1 MSGVPNG
8 AAGVHEGARLT
19 LVSHHL
25 CPYVQRAAIALA
37 EKGVGF
43 ERIFIDL
50 DAKPEW
56 FTKISPLGKVP
67 LLIVRDGAGGETAIF
82 ESAVILEYL
91 EETETARPLHPR
103 DPLARARHRGF
114 IEFGSAILAD
124 LWGLETAKDAAGYE
138 RAQGRLVEK
147 FARVEEELGKA
158 GEGPFFAGAGF
169 SLVDAVYAPVFRY
182 FDVFDEIADTGILAD
197 LPQVKRWRKALVERD
212 SVRDA
217 VTPDYPDRLRAF
229 LVRHEAHLLRL
240 GEPA

>member
-1 MSGVPNG
+1 MSGGANGGTGVVPHG
-8 AAGVHEGARLT
+8 AKLT

-43 ERIFIDL
+43 ERIVIDL
-50 DAKPEW
+50 EARPDW

-67 LLIVRDGAGGETAIF
+67 LLIVRNEDGRETVIF

-91 EETETARPLHPR
+91 EETETARPLHPA
-103 DPLARARHRGF
+103 DALARARHRGF

-124 LWGLETAKDAAGYE
+124 LWGLETAKDEAGYE
-138 RAQGRLVEK
+138 RARGRLAEK
-147 FARVEEELGKA
+147 FARVEAELGGE
-158 GEGPFFAGAGF
+158 GEGPFFAGEAF

-182 FDVFDEIADTGILAD
+182 FDVFDEIADTSILTD
-197 LPQVKRWRKALVERD
+197 LPKVGRWRAALMQRE

-217 VTPDYPDRLRAF
+217 VTADYPQRLRAF
-229 LVRHEAHLLRL
+229 LVRQDAHLLRL
-240 GEPA
+240 AV